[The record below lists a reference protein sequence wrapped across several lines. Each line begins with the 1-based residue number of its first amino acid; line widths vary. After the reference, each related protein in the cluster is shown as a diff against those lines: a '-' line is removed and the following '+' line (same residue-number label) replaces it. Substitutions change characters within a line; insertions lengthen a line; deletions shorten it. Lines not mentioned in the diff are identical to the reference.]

1 MIRLIAIVAATLAI
15 SAGAAMAAESDGGVF
30 RGRLP
35 NSMPMTNSAGSS
47 SEPMQHEL
55 PMRAIVSGHNVQPRD
70 DRMKALGY
78 SDLTAE
84 QAADV
89 DRLYRQLIQKHV
101 GVSPASS

>member
-1 MIRLIAIVAATLAI
+1 
-15 SAGAAMAAESDGGVF
+15 
-30 RGRLP
+30 
-35 NSMPMTNSAGSS
+35 
-47 SEPMQHEL
+47 MQHEL